1 MQNVYTPEAMRAVDR
16 YLIEQCKIPGLT
28 LMERAAQGVFKA
40 VAKKCEGEGRRRILI
55 LCGSGNNG
63 GDGLVLL
70 RLLHLAGYEAC
81 GVLLAAEEKLRGDA
95 AASLAAAKASGCTF
109 LPWEEA
115 KAALPGSI
123 VVDALFGT
131 GLCRPVTGQAAQAIE
146 AVNASG
152 AYVIAVDIPSGIDGR
167 DGSVQGCAIRAE
179 ETITFQNYKPG
190 LLLFPGRG
198 YAGRTTLH
206 RIAEEDAPV
215 ATPFALQQAEDIAAL
230 LPPRPL
236 DSHKGK
242 NGRALLLAGCAEYTG
257 AALLCAAAA
266 LRAGCGLLRVV
277 VPASVKPAFSALP
290 EAMCVPVGRGGAWD
304 AESCCAAAA
313 LIGGQQ
319 AIGFGSGMGQL
330 ADISL
335 LQRAIASHI
344 PLVIDADGLNALSRS
359 RELLRSLHREVI
371 LTPHPGEM
379 ARLMGTEASEIQH
392 DPAGIALAAAKEW
405 QCVVLLK
412 GASTCIS
419 DGRRVV
425 FSLAGN
431 PGLAKG
437 GSGDTLT
444 GIITALLAQGL
455 SPMNAAC
462 AGAFL
467 LGASADTA
475 YKILG
480 NRMLMASDVT
490 LAIRETIG
498 QLSQID
504 PRHPV
509 ADAE

>member
-1 MQNVYTPEAMRAVDR
+1 M
-16 YLIEQCKIPGLT
+16 
-28 LMERAAQGVFKA
+28 
-40 VAKKCEGEGRRRILI
+40 
-55 LCGSGNNG
+55 
-63 GDGLVLL
+63 
-70 RLLHLAGYEAC
+70 
-81 GVLLAAEEKLRGDA
+81 
-95 AASLAAAKASGCTF
+95 
-109 LPWEEA
+109 
-115 KAALPGSI
+115 
-123 VVDALFGT
+123 
-131 GLCRPVTGQAAQAIE
+131 
-146 AVNASG
+146 
-152 AYVIAVDIPSGIDGR
+152 
-167 DGSVQGCAIRAE
+167 
-179 ETITFQNYKPG
+179 
-190 LLLFPGRG
+190 
-198 YAGRTTLH
+198 
-206 RIAEEDAPV
+206 
-215 ATPFALQQAEDIAAL
+215 
-230 LPPRPL
+230 
-236 DSHKGK
+236 
-242 NGRALLLAGCAEYTG
+242 
-257 AALLCAAAA
+257 
-266 LRAGCGLLRVV
+266 
-277 VPASVKPAFSALP
+277 
-290 EAMCVPVGRGGAWD
+290 
-304 AESCCAAAA
+304 
-313 LIGGQQ
+313 
-319 AIGFGSGMGQL
+319 
-330 ADISL
+330 
-335 LQRAIASHI
+335 
-344 PLVIDADGLNALSRS
+344 IDADGLNALSRS

-475 YKILG
+475 YEILG